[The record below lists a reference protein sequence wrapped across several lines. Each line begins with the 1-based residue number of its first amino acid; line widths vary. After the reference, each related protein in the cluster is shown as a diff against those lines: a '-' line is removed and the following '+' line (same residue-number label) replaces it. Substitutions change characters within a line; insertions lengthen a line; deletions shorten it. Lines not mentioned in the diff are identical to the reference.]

1 MLQFLKTNFAP
12 FLVWWPTLNRESVRI
27 DLLAGL
33 TGAVVVLPQGIAFAA
48 IAGMP
53 PEFGLYAAM
62 IPAIIAAL
70 FGSSPQLV
78 SGPTTAASIVLFSSL
93 SAMAIPGTPEY
104 VQLALTLTLMVGII
118 ELVMGI
124 ARLGLL
130 VNFISHSVIVG
141 FTGGAAILIAVNQ
154 LKHLLGVEAP
164 SGVLFFQIL
173 FEVSGQLEHI
183 HWPSVLVGV
192 ATVATAVVSKRL
204 WPRLPFMLVAIVVGT
219 LLATMLNVLGMFGG
233 REIATVKE
241 IPGTLPPLSLPDFS
255 PTTIKDLAPA
265 AMAVTLFALAEAIS
279 ISRALAA
286 RTGHYID
293 GNQEFIGQGLSNI
306 VGSFFSSYVATGSFN
321 RSAVNHEAGAR
332 TPLAAIFSGAI
343 LIVVVMVVAPVLTYL
358 PNAAMAG
365 ILFVIAWNL
374 LDFRAMRKI
383 TRTSRSEA
391 VVLWATFGATL
402 FLELEFAIFLGVLLS
417 LGIFLSQA
425 SRPSVQLRA
434 PDHRLPKHRF
444 NTDPDLPE
452 CPQIQMVRI
461 NGPIFFGAVNYVAG
475 QLRRLSRRAPGQ
487 RHLLLLA
494 RSINFLDVAGAELIA
509 NEARSRRARGGGL
522 YLHQLKEA
530 AKEPLRRGGYM
541 EEAIGEE
548 NLFESK
554 SDAIAH
560 IFERLDRSVCERCDK
575 RIFSECQ
582 DVPRAEIK
590 EESKVIVK
598 RSIT

>member
-1 MLQFLKTNFAP
+1 MT
-12 FLVWWPTLNRESVRI
+12 RDSVRV
-27 DLLAGL
+27 DALAGL
-33 TGAVVVLPQGIAFAA
+33 TGAIVVLPQGIAFAA

-62 IPAIIAAL
+62 IPAIIAAF

-93 SAMAIPGTPEY
+93 SAMAVPGSAQY

-118 ELVMGI
+118 ELVMGL

-130 VNFISHSVIVG
+130 VNFISHSVIIG

-164 SGVLFFQIL
+164 SGIL
-173 FEVSGQLEHI
+173 FLEI
-183 HWPSVLVGV
+183 LILIGEQAAQTHWPSVFVGLL
-192 ATVATAVVSKRL
+192 TVGAAVISKRIA
-204 WPRLPFMLVAIVVGT
+204 PRMPYMLVAIVVGT
-219 LLATMLNVLGMFGG
+219 LAATVINFFGWYG
-233 REIATVKE
+233 SREIATVGE
-241 IPGTLPPLSLPDFS
+241 IPATLPPLSMPDFS
-255 PTTIKDLAPA
+255 PQTIKELAPA

-306 VGSFFSSYVATGSFN
+306 VGSFVSSYVATGLFN

-332 TPLAAIFSGAI
+332 TPLAAIISGAL
-343 LIVVVMVVAPVLTYL
+343 LIVIVIVVAPLLTYL

-374 LDFRAMRKI
+374 LDTKTMVKI

-391 VVLWATFGATL
+391 LVLWATFLSTL

-444 NTDPDLPE
+444 NTDPDLPQ
-452 CPQIQMVRI
+452 CPQVQMVRI
-461 NGPIFFGAVNYVAG
+461 NGPIFFGAANYVAG
-475 QLRRLSRRAPGQ
+475 QLRRLSRRSPGQ

-494 RSINFLDVAGAELIA
+494 RSINFVDVAGAELLA
-509 NEARSRRARGGGL
+509 NEARARRARGGGM

-530 AKEPLRRGGYM
+530 AVEPLRRGGYLDD
-541 EEAIGEE
+541 IGEE
-548 NLFESK
+548 NLYESK
-554 SDAIAH
+554 SEAISG
-560 IFERLDRSVCERCDK
+560 IFAKLDRSICARCEQ

-582 DVPRAEIK
+582 DVPFEGSDKA
-590 EESKVIVK
+590 
-598 RSIT
+598 